1 MHQIPSNLTHVKT
14 ALDSKIMKNE
24 PVRLSSAT
32 YRNKNSC
39 YSFTMKAS
47 IISAEFIYP

>member
-1 MHQIPSNLTHVKT
+1 MHQISSNLTHVNT
-14 ALDSKIMKNE
+14 ALDFKIMKNV
-24 PVRLSSAT
+24 PVGLSSAT

-39 YSFTMKAS
+39 YSFTIKAL